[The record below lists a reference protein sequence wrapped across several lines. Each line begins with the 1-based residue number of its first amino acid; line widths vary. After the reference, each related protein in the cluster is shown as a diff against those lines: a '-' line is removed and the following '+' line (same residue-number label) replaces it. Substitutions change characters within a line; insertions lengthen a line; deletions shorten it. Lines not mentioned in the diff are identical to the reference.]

1 MQPVASV
8 DAVAGKGL
16 KGDQAYG
23 RRSRQVLIV
32 DIEKL
37 QELNLHP
44 GDLRENIAVHGIEI
58 DALLPGTRLQS
69 GDVILKVVELCDP
82 CEKLEGVRAGLM
94 QASVGMRGMLAVVE
108 SSGTLNEGSSIAVA
122 SQ

>member
-1 MQPVASV
+1 MQPVVSV

-32 DIEKL
+32 DIDKL
-37 QELNLHP
+37 QDLNLNP

-58 DALLPGTRLQS
+58 DALLPGTRLQA

-82 CEKLEGVRAGLM
+82 CEKLEGVRTGLM

-108 SSGTLNEGSSIAVA
+108 SSGTLNKGSSIEIA
-122 SQ
+122 